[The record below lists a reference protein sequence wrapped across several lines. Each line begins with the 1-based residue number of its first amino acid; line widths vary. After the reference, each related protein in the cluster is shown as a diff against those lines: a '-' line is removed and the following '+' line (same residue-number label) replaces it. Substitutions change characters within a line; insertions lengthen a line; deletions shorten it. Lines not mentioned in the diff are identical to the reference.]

1 MPNHFT
7 QVQQAFMAHIRDPQ
21 QHAKPSDVEER
32 RMAIYRDLFFNNVD
46 GFVSS
51 AYPVLKSLYSEQAW
65 HGLVRQ
71 FFSQHDCKSPYFLDI
86 AGEFLAFLAN
96 DYEMQSDVPAFMLEL
111 AHYEWV
117 ELDVS
122 VAQEVPEE
130 VSLSAHQVTSSAL
143 FLSSLARNL
152 SYSFPVH
159 TISADNQPSEPAAQ
173 LSYFVVY
180 RDSDDEVQFL
190 STNAMTALLLNIIE
204 SQPGADLN
212 DICQAVAEHAPQFS
226 QEQLYQGALNTLSA
240 MAERGIVVT
249 NTLV

>member
-21 QHAKPSDVEER
+21 QHTKPSDVEER

-65 HGLVRQ
+65 HRLVRQ

-96 DYEMQSDVPAFMLEL
+96 DYEMQSDDPAFMLEL

-122 VAQEVPEE
+122 VAQEVAEE

-173 LSYFVVY
+173 PSYFVVY

-212 DICQAVAEHAPQFS
+212 DVCQAVAEHAPQFS

>member
-1 MPNHFT
+1 MPEHFT

-65 HGLVRQ
+65 YRLVRQ
-71 FFSQHDCKSPYFLDI
+71 FFSLHDCKSPYFLDI

-96 DYEMQSDVPAFMLEL
+96 DYEVQSDDPASMLEL

-122 VAQEVPEE
+122 VAQEVAEE

-173 LSYFVVY
+173 PSYFVVY

-212 DICQAVAEHAPQFS
+212 DVCQAVAEHAPQFS
-226 QEQLYQGALNTLSA
+226 QEQLYQGALNTLST

>member
-1 MPNHFT
+1 VPNHFI

-65 HGLVRQ
+65 HRLVRQ

-96 DYEMQSDVPAFMLEL
+96 DYEVQSDDPAFMLEL

-122 VAQEVPEE
+122 VAQEVAEE

-173 LSYFVVY
+173 PSYFVVY

-212 DICQAVAEHAPQFS
+212 DVCQEVVEHAPQFS

>member
-21 QHAKPSDVEER
+21 QHAKPSDIEER

-65 HGLVRQ
+65 YSLVRQ

-86 AGEFLAFLAN
+86 AGEFLTFLAN
-96 DYEMQSDVPAFMLEL
+96 DYEVQSDDPAFILEL

-159 TISADNQPSEPAAQ
+159 TISVANQPSEPAAQ
-173 LSYFVVY
+173 PSYFVVY

-226 QEQLYQGALNTLSA
+226 QEQLYQGALNTLNA

>member
-1 MPNHFT
+1 VPNHFT
-7 QVQQAFMAHIRDPQ
+7 QVQQEFMAHIRDPENNK
-21 QHAKPSDVEER
+21 KPADVEER

-51 AYPVLKSLYSEQAW
+51 AYPVLKSLYTEQAW
-65 HGLVRQ
+65 QRLIRH
-71 FFSQHDCKSPYFLDI
+71 FFSMHDCKSPYFLDI
-86 AGEFLAFLAN
+86 AGEFLTFLAN
-96 DYEMQSDVPAFMLEL
+96 DYEMQSDDPAFMFEL

-122 VAQEVPEE
+122 VAQEVAQE
-130 VSLSAHQVTSSAL
+130 VKLSAHKVTSSPL
-143 FLSSLARNL
+143 YLSSFARNL

-159 TISADNQPSEPAAQ
+159 TISVDNQPSEPTAQ
-173 LSYFVVY
+173 ASYFVVY

-204 SQPGADLN
+204 SKPGADLN
-212 DICQAVAEHAPQFS
+212 DVCQAVAEHAPQFS

-240 MAERGIVVT
+240 MAERGVVVT
-249 NTLV
+249 NT

>member
-1 MPNHFT
+1 
-7 QVQQAFMAHIRDPQ
+7 MA
-21 QHAKPSDVEER
+21 
-32 RMAIYRDLFFNNVD
+32 
-46 GFVSS
+46 
-51 AYPVLKSLYSEQAW
+51 
-65 HGLVRQ
+65 
-71 FFSQHDCKSPYFLDI
+71 
-86 AGEFLAFLAN
+86 
-96 DYEMQSDVPAFMLEL
+96 
-111 AHYEWV
+111 
-117 ELDVS
+117 
-122 VAQEVPEE
+122 EE

-159 TISADNQPSEPAAQ
+159 TISADNQPSEPVGQ
-173 LSYFVVY
+173 PSYFVVY

-212 DICQAVAEHAPQFS
+212 DVCQAVAEHAPQFS

-240 MAERGIVVT
+240 MAERGIVVS